1 MKLSGQVQQLLY
13 KILSLL
19 FLVPISFASKA
30 QQTGVWERTEVKE
43 KMTDVAAFK
52 KRNPTFLFSAKA
64 DDYGMNFEMS
74 SVWSNDKK
82 RHTYRGQVAWEWT
95 NLKGPS
101 MLIPGEK
108 VTIKGIINNL
118 SGEPGSSI
126 CAYAVFGNWGFMKP
140 QSGKSGDECAKV
152 NKSATMIGTFTVPK
166 QPGIKRDGTVNPY
179 ITLKFS
185 LHGGNES
192 SFIERVITYKWTP
205 TQQAQPTTPP
215 PEIMPPADN
224 LTAPQAWTEKTEYKV
239 GEPIVIKFKNLPG
252 FATDW
257 IGIYG
262 SKAYHANEYIEWKY
276 TNGLKEGSM
285 EFKTP
290 RYGPGEYVFRI
301 YENNGYKLLVQTVAF
316 TVIQ

>member
-1 MKLSGQVQQLLY
+1 MKLSGLVPQSLY

-19 FLVPISFASKA
+19 FLVPIPFVSKA
-30 QQTGVWERTEVKE
+30 QQTGVWERFEVKE
-43 KMTDVAAFK
+43 KMTDVAANK
-52 KRNPTFLFSAKA
+52 KRNSTFLFSAKA
-64 DDYGMNFEMS
+64 DDNGMNFEMS

-108 VTIKGIINNL
+108 VTIKGIISNL
-118 SGEPGSSI
+118 SGEPNSSI

-166 QPGIKRDGTVNPY
+166 QPGLKRDGTVNPY
-179 ITLKFS
+179 ITLTFS

-192 SFIERVITYKWTP
+192 CFIERSITYKWTP

-215 PEIMPPADN
+215 AEVKPPADN
-224 LTAPQAWTEKTEYKV
+224 PTAPQAWTEKTEYKV

-262 SKAYHANEYIEWKY
+262 AKAYHANEYIEWKY

-316 TVIQ
+316 SVIQ